1 MSPAVG
7 SCLASEGLRRL
18 KFVSRMG
25 LCIGPRL
32 ICRLRFGFYSSR
44 GQGGPS
50 PGDST
55 PALPSERCGCIMVN
69 RVYRHQASGMTALR
83 HRTNK
88 RQRRQHCKPFPTCK
102 FLRAW
107 AEEVVFVRIHTPCP
121 RDGFMKVHCPD
132 GTEQSGS
139 ASVRTSHFLR
149 QMPEAVDNFT
159 PSSLS
164 FCIPFRQAI
173 L

>member
-1 MSPAVG
+1 MHR
-7 SCLASEGLRRL
+7 ASSHLQAAL
-18 KFVSRMG
+18 WLLLFQ
-25 LCIGPRL
+25 GPRRPVARRFNPCAAL
-32 ICRLRFGFYSSR
+32 GKVRLHH
-44 GQGGPS
+44 GQS
-50 PGDST
+50 
-55 PALPSERCGCIMVN
+55 
-69 RVYRHQASGMTALR
+69 VYRHQASGMTALR

-88 RQRRQHCKPFPTCK
+88 WQRRQHCKPFPTCK